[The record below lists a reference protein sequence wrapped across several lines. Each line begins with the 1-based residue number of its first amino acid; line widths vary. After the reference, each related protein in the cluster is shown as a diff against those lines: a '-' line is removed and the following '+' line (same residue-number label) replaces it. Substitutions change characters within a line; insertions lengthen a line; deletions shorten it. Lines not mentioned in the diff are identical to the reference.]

1 MFQSVGLVARFD
13 KRNAL
18 KLVETITEYLNQKG
32 LEVYVEESLKGKVK
46 GDRNFIPLESMKTDL
61 IITIGGDGTILRTC
75 MVIPKPDTPILA
87 VNMGVRGFL
96 TEVPP
101 KEALIAVD
109 KCLKGEFKIEKCSKL
124 AISAEGITF
133 PDALNE
139 VLISAGEPVK
149 LLYAKVLKNG
159 EQVFTCQA
167 DGLIIATNTGSTA
180 YSLSAGGPILDPQV
194 NALVLTPVC
203 SLSVLRSIVIP
214 SNAKV
219 TVEVPRPKR
228 ILVVIDGAYRRALES
243 RLPKITVTCSKNE
256 AAFIRFKENFYHR
269 LQNRLLFRGSG
280 GKYNG

>member
-1 MFQSVGLVARFD
+1 VFKSVGLVARFD

>member
-1 MFQSVGLVARFD
+1 MFKSVGLVARFD

>member
-13 KRNAL
+13 KKKPL
-18 KLVETITEYLNQKG
+18 KLVETIAEYLNQKG

-46 GDRNFIPLESMKTDL
+46 GDRKFISLESMRTDL

-75 MVIPKPDTPILA
+75 MFIPKPDTPILA

-96 TEVPP
+96 TEVSP
-101 KEALIAVD
+101 KEALTAVD
-109 KCLKGEFKIEKCSKL
+109 KCLKGEYRLEKCAKL
-124 AISAEGITF
+124 AISAEGMAF

-149 LLYAKVLKNG
+149 LLYARVFKNS
-159 EQVFTCQA
+159 EQVLTCQA

-203 SLSVLRSIVIP
+203 SLSVLRSIVVP
-214 SNAKV
+214 SSAKI
-219 TVEVPRPKR
+219 TVEVPRPKK

-243 RLPKITVTCSKNE
+243 KLPRITVTCSKNE

>member
-1 MFQSVGLVARFD
+1 MFKSVGLVARFD

-219 TVEVPRPKR
+219 TVEVPRPKK

>member
-1 MFQSVGLVARFD
+1 VFQSVGLVARFD